1 MLISG
6 LARVVRRSG
15 LAKVVRRYLFDPER
29 EPAKSIITN
38 ELVLF
43 LSWGWWWCACRL
55 LLLSCCSLFDGWCCC

>member
-43 LSWGWWWCACRL
+43 LSWGWWW
-55 LLLSCCSLFDGWCCC
+55 